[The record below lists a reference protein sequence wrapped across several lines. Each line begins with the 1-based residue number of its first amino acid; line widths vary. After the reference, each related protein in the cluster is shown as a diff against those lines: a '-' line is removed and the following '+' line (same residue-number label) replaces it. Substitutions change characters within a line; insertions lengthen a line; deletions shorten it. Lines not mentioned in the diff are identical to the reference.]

1 MTPHINLADSSVIP
15 AQDGIQYKEPV
26 TIHEALPLS
35 HSDPH
40 TEYTH
45 RLTLRR
51 TEAARLDRANLQ
63 VSNLRLLVFL
73 AGMGLW
79 GFFPRPGTISMWWL
93 LCPLLLFGALVL
105 YHETVRRQIQLT
117 KRSIR
122 FYERGLARIEDR
134 WEGTGTPG
142 DEFLHPEHP
151 YAPDLDL
158 FGKGSLFELLCTA
171 RTHSGEQTLAAW
183 LCAPA
188 TPAEIQA
195 RHEAIT
201 ELRSRL
207 DLRERV
213 ALLGEDVRAGV
224 HGEALKT
231 WAATPPLPGLSL
243 ARGLAVGLAVLN
255 VVVLISSGFEMR
267 LGVLALLLLNI
278 PFSMWTRA
286 RVDRAVAGVD
296 WALHDL
302 ALLGQILACIEQ
314 EPFQSPRLAAW
325 RSTLETAGTPPS
337 RQLAQLRRLV
347 ALLESM
353 KNQMFVLIG
362 LIVLWDRHVA
372 FAIESWRAQSGP
384 AVARWLTAV
393 GEFEAFCSLAGYA
406 YEHPDDPFPD
416 ITSRGPCFVAEAVG
430 HPLIPQSHC
439 VRNDIALGEEPRV
452 LIISGSNMSGKST
465 LLRTVGT
472 NIVLALAG
480 APVRARTL
488 RLSSLAI
495 GATLR
500 IQDSLQR
507 GSSRF
512 HAEITRIRQLM
523 DLTKGPLPLFFL
535 LDELLHGTNS
545 HDRQVGAEAIVRSL
559 VEHGAIGFVT
569 THDLALAHIAE
580 TLAPRATNVCFEDQ
594 LAGGKLV
601 FDYRMRPGIV
611 RKSNALALMR
621 AVGLEV

>member
-1 MTPHINLADSSVIP
+1 LA
-15 AQDGIQYKEPV
+15 
-26 TIHEALPLS
+26 TF
-35 HSDPH
+35 
-40 TEYTH
+40 
-45 RLTLRR
+45 
-51 TEAARLDRANLQ
+51 
-63 VSNLRLLVFL
+63 LLGV
-73 AGMGLW
+73 LW
-79 GFFPRPGTISMWWL
+79 WFIVRPGYISAWWL
-93 LCPLLLFGALVL
+93 LYPLLLFVVLVF
-105 YHETVRRQIQLT
+105 YHETVRRRMRLV

-134 WEGTGTPG
+134 WEGEGTSG
-142 DEFLHPEHP
+142 EEFLDREHP
-151 YAPDLDL
+151 YAADLDL

-171 RTHSGEQTLAAW
+171 RTHSGEHTLATW
-183 LCAPA
+183 LGAPA
-188 TPAEIQA
+188 ASEEIRA

-201 ELRSRL
+201 ELRPRL
-207 DLRERV
+207 DLREQV

-231 WAATPPLPGLSL
+231 WAETPPLPGLL
-243 ARGLAVGLAVLN
+243 FARILAVCLAILNVAVL
-255 VVVLISSGFEMR
+255 VSVGFGVNP
-267 LGVLALLLLNI
+267 GVLLLLLLNF
-278 PFSMWTRA
+278 PFILWTRV
-286 RVDRAVAGVD
+286 RVHRALAGVD

-302 ALLGQILACIEQ
+302 ALLGQVLARIEQ
-314 EPFQSPRLAAW
+314 ERFQSPRLLALRAA
-325 RSTLETAGTPPS
+325 LDTAGSPPS
-337 RQLAQLRRLV
+337 QRLATLRRLV

-353 KNQMFVLIG
+353 KNQVFVLIG

-372 FAIESWRAQSGP
+372 FAIEAWRTSSGA

-416 ITSRGPCFVAEAVG
+416 IVSQGPCFIAEAVG
-430 HPLIPQSHC
+430 HPLIPQSLC
-439 VRNDIALGEEPRV
+439 VRNYVSLGEDLRV
-452 LIISGSNMSGKST
+452 LIVSGSNMSGKST

-480 APVRARTL
+480 APVRARRL
-488 RLSSLAI
+488 RLSPLAI

-512 HAEITRIRQLM
+512 YAEITRLRQLM
-523 DLTKGPLPLFFL
+523 ELTKGPLPLLFL
-535 LDELLHGTNS
+535 LDEILHGTNS
-545 HDRQVGAEAIVRSL
+545 HDRQVGAEAIVKSL
-559 VEHGAIGFVT
+559 VSRRAIGLVT

-580 TLAPRATNVCFEDQ
+580 TLAPYAANVCFEDQ
-594 LAGGKLV
+594 LHDGRLV

>member
-1 MTPHINLADSSVIP
+1 MHDRPQS
-15 AQDGIQYKEPV
+15 
-26 TIHEALPLS
+26 PL
-35 HSDPH
+35 SDPH
-40 TEYTH
+40 VEYTQ
-45 RLTLRR
+45 RLAFLRA
-51 TEAARLDRANLQ
+51 EAVLLDRANLQ
-63 VSNLRLLVFL
+63 VSNLRLIVFL
-73 AGMGLW
+73 AGVGLW
-79 GFFPRPGTISMWWL
+79 WFIVRPGYISVWWL
-93 LCPLLLFGALVL
+93 VCPLLLFGALVF
-105 YHETVRRQIQLT
+105 YHETVRRQCQLM

-134 WEGTGTPG
+134 WEGEGTPG
-142 DEFLHPEHP
+142 DEFLNHEHP

-171 RTHSGEQTLAAW
+171 RTHSGERTLAIW

-188 TPAEIQA
+188 TSEEIQA

-201 ELRSRL
+201 ELRPRL

-213 ALLGEDVRAGV
+213 ALLSEDVRAGV
-224 HGEALKT
+224 HSEALKT
-231 WAATPPLPGLSL
+231 WAETLPLPRLL
-243 ARGLAVGLAVLN
+243 LVRILAVCLAILN
-255 VVVLISSGFEMR
+255 IAVLISSGFGINS
-267 LGVLALLLLNI
+267 GVLLLLLLNL
-278 PFSMWTRA
+278 PFIFWTRV
-286 RVDRAVAGVD
+286 RVQKALVGVD

-302 ALLGQILACIEQ
+302 TLLEQVLACVEQ
-314 EPFQSPRLAAW
+314 ERFQSPRLMVLRAA
-325 RSTLETAGTPPS
+325 LDTAGTPPS
-337 RQLAQLRRLV
+337 RRLTTLRRLV
-347 ALLESM
+347 TLLESM

-372 FAIESWRAQSGP
+372 FAIEAWRAASGP

-416 ITSRGPCFVAEAVG
+416 ITPQGPCFDAEAIG
-430 HPLIPQSHC
+430 HPLIPQRQC
-439 VRNDIALGEEPRV
+439 VRNDVSLGEDLRV
-452 LIISGSNMSGKST
+452 LIVSGSNMSGKST

-480 APVRARTL
+480 APVRARRL
-488 RLSSLAI
+488 RLSPLVI

-512 HAEITRIRQLM
+512 YAEITRIRQLM

-535 LDELLHGTNS
+535 LDEILHGTNS

-559 VEHGAIGFVT
+559 VDRGAIGFVT
-569 THDLALAHIAE
+569 THDLALAHIAK
-580 TLAPRATNVCFEDQ
+580 TLAPRAANVCFEDQ
-594 LAGGKLV
+594 LHDGKLV
-601 FDYRMRPGIV
+601 FDYRMRSGIV

>member
-1 MTPHINLADSSVIP
+1 MTTRESL
-15 AQDGIQYKEPV
+15 
-26 TIHEALPLS
+26 LPS

-40 TEYTH
+40 AEYTQ
-45 RLTLRR
+45 RLASVSARATL
-51 TEAARLDRANLQ
+51 LDRANRQ

-73 AGMGLW
+73 AGVGLW
-79 GFFPRPGTISMWWL
+79 GFLLRPGTLSMWWL
-93 LCPLLLFGALVL
+93 LFPVALFVALVL

-207 DLRERV
+207 DSRERV

-231 WAATPPLPGLSL
+231 WAETPPLPGLPL
-243 ARGLAVGLAVLN
+243 VRILAVGLAILN
-255 VVVLISSGFEMR
+255 VAVLIRSGFEMNA
-267 LGVLALLLLNI
+267 GVLALLLLNI
-278 PFSMWTRA
+278 PFSVWTRA
-286 RVDRAVAGVD
+286 RVERAVAGVD

-302 ALLGQILACIEQ
+302 ALLGQILSCIEQ
-314 EPFQSPRLAAW
+314 EPFLSPRLVALRTA
-325 RSTLETAGTPPS
+325 LETAGTPPS
-337 RQLAQLRRLV
+337 QQLKQLQRLV

-362 LIVLWDRHVA
+362 MIVLWDRHVA

-384 AVARWLTAV
+384 AVARWLSAL
-393 GEFEAFCSLAGYA
+393 GEFEAFCALAGYA
-406 YEHPDDPFPD
+406 YEHPADPFPD
-416 ITSRGPCFVAEAVG
+416 ITTQGPCFVAEAVG
-430 HPLIPQSHC
+430 HPLIPQAHC
-439 VRNDIALGEEPRV
+439 VRNDVTLGEEPRV

-480 APVRARTL
+480 APVRAHKL
-488 RLSSLAI
+488 RLSPLAI

-512 HAEITRIRQLM
+512 YAEITRIRQLM

-535 LDELLHGTNS
+535 LDEILHGTNS

-559 VEHGAIGFVT
+559 VDRGAIGFVT
-569 THDLALAHIAE
+569 THDLALAHVAE
-580 TLAPRATNVCFEDQ
+580 TLSPRAANVCFEDQ
-594 LAGGKLV
+594 LADGKLV

>member
-1 MTPHINLADSSVIP
+1 MT
-15 AQDGIQYKEPV
+15 
-26 TIHEALPLS
+26 THESLQPS
-35 HSDPH
+35 PDDPH
-40 TEYTH
+40 AEYTQ
-45 RLTLRR
+45 RLTSVRALA
-51 TEAARLDRANLQ
+51 TLLDRANLQ

-73 AGMGLW
+73 AGVGLW
-79 GFFPRPGTISMWWL
+79 GFFLRPGTLSMWWL

-231 WAATPPLPGLSL
+231 WAETPPLPGLPL
-243 ARGLAVGLAVLN
+243 VRILAVGLALLN
-255 VVVLISSGFEMR
+255 VAVLIRSGFEMNA
-267 LGVLALLLLNI
+267 GVLALLLLNV
-278 PFSMWTRA
+278 PFAFWTRA
-286 RVDRAVAGVD
+286 RVARAVAGVD

-302 ALLGQILACIEQ
+302 ALLGQILACVEQ
-314 EPFQSPRLAAW
+314 EPFQSPRLVALRTA
-325 RSTLETAGTPPS
+325 LETAGTPPS
-337 RQLAQLRRLV
+337 QQLTQLRRLV

-362 LIVLWDRHVA
+362 MIVLWDRHVA
-372 FAIESWRAQSGP
+372 FAIESWRGKSGP

-406 YEHPDDPFPD
+406 YEHPADPFPD
-416 ITSRGPCFVAEAVG
+416 ITAQGPCFIAEAVG

-439 VRNDIALGEEPRV
+439 VRNDVALGEELRV

-480 APVRARTL
+480 APVRAHKL
-488 RLSSLAI
+488 RLSPLAI

-512 HAEITRIRQLM
+512 YAEITRIRQLM
-523 DLTKGPLPLFFL
+523 DLTKGSLPLFFL
-535 LDELLHGTNS
+535 LDEILHGTNS

-559 VEHGAIGFVT
+559 VDRGAIGFVT

-594 LAGGKLV
+594 LADGKLV